1 MARRKINKR
10 PGGSNAG
17 KYPKVKSFAGPSGGA
32 PSGSYPINTIER
44 GRSALKL
51 AHNAPNPS
59 GIKQAVYRKYPSLKK
74 QKGGPLKQLNNMQ
87 FARRGKAVGSMLE
100 GGRIMYNEGGPYEP
114 FTIDDVQRPAMDA
127 KGNRHSPYTTTELV
141 DDIDLR
147 NTKQYIKNARFAKGT
162 IKRRISDGMLLKGSP
177 EHKAL
182 KKIFKEERK
191 KGSYKRSNYFYHPKN
206 R

>member
-74 QKGGPLKQLNNMQ
+74 QKGGPLKQLNNIQ
-87 FARRGKAVGSMLE
+87 YARRGKAVGSILE
-100 GGRIMYNEGGPYEP
+100 GGRIKYDTGGETLEQAATKKMLHKDIP
-114 FTIDDVQRPAMDA
+114 D
-127 KGNRHSPYTTTELV
+127 LV
-141 DDIDLR
+141 DRMHLR
-147 NTKQYIKNARFAKGT
+147 DKGYHKNPSYAKSAIKAQLHRTKEDSLFGTTPLEKGT
-162 IKRRISDGMLLKGSP
+162 DTYKAIK
-177 EHKAL
+177 E
-182 KKIFKEERK
+182 IFKEEKK
-191 KGSYKRSNYFYHPKN
+191 KGTYSKKAYKRKYK
-206 R
+206 

>member
-74 QKGGPLKQLNNMQ
+74 QKGGPLKQLNDMQ

-100 GGRIMYNEGGPYEP
+100 GGRIKYASGGPGP
-114 FTIDDVQRPAMDA
+114 I
-127 KGNRHSPYTTTELV
+127 SPGKEMFDKIQQYAQNYNTYNQYSPHGLRNKFKKQLRRGEISQKKVDELV
-141 DDIDLR
+141 EINKLNLPWTKDDP
-147 NTKQYIKNARFAKGT
+147 NNPG
-162 IKRRISDGMLLKGSP
+162 
-177 EHKAL
+177 
-182 KKIFKEERK
+182 KKIKVFK
-191 KGSYKRSNYFYHPKN
+191 GGW
-206 R
+206 

>member
-74 QKGGPLKQLNNMQ
+74 QKGGPLKQLNDMQ
-87 FARRGKAVGSMLE
+87 YARRGKAVGSMLE
-100 GGRIMYNEGGPYEP
+100 GGKIKYASGGPGPISKGKEQFDKIQQYANNVSLYEK
-114 FTIDDVQRPAMDA
+114 M
-127 KGNRHSPYTTTELV
+127 SPY
-141 DDIDLR
+141 
-147 NTKQYIKNARFAKGT
+147 G
-162 IKRRISDGMLLKGSP
+162 
-177 EHKAL
+177 L
-182 KKIFKEERK
+182 KKLYK
-191 KGSYKRSNYFYHPKN
+191 KPVKRGEMSQDKLDQIIEVNKMDLPWDKFKRS
-206 R
+206 RR